1 MRLRLLLVFSICLL
15 SGLFTPAHAQDRVR
29 LRKAVEALKTAKE
42 DTSMV
47 KYLASIA
54 WDTSYDNLA
63 LGLQYGEKALR
74 LAEKLNFDDGII
86 ASSNTLGTIYSDM
99 GDLNKALNMHL
110 RGLALA
116 EKTHNTRAM
125 GTAELNVSNVY
136 ITMKDFNTAL
146 KYLRLA
152 KVHYGEVGNKLGQA
166 VIYNTM
172 GACYLNFKDS
182 TEQALASY
190 SKGFDIATELKRTA
204 TVSVSL
210 GGVARC
216 FNLLG
221 DSIRAYKAIERSI
234 FLMDSTDS
242 KYDLAILLPAY
253 ASILKDH
260 GRYSQALTALDQAM
274 KIFSSIGMAE
284 QEVEAWHEYADIY
297 EKSGQFEKALSAH
310 KRYASMKDSL
320 LNENVFRK
328 QRELEA
334 VYENEKRENEIKG
347 LKQEKQITEL
357 DLAKRTA
364 EKERLTVFVTLGI
377 IALLLVLGFAGY
389 IYFSLQQKKRA
400 NSELGKAYSV
410 IEETNKN
417 ITDSINYARKI
428 QEAVLPS
435 EAILHNQFS
444 DAFVLFRP
452 RDIVSGDF
460 WWCTEKDGRFILALA
475 DCTGHGVPGGFMSVM
490 GAAFLSEIINEK
502 GITDPAEVLSLLR
515 LKVIAALK
523 QTQELPAENKNAQQ
537 AEVKDGMDISFCS
550 FTGTNSLQ
558 FAGANNPIWIV
569 RKNGNAVEEFA
580 ADKFP
585 VGIHHGEILPFT
597 QKQISL
603 QTGDMIY
610 LFSDGYA
617 DQFGGPQG
625 KKFKY
630 KQLKELLVSISGN
643 SCNEQHQKMKSAFEN
658 WQGKLEQVDDVLVI
672 GIRI

>member
-1 MRLRLLLVFSICLL
+1 MRIRLFFLFALFICTGLL
-15 SGLFTPAHAQDRVR
+15 SSLRGQDRVR
-29 LRKAVEALKTAKE
+29 LRKAVAALKTAKE
-42 DTSMV
+42 DTNMV
-47 KYLASIA
+47 TYLNSIS

-63 LGLQYGEKALR
+63 LGLKYGERGLK
-74 LAEKLNFDDGII
+74 LAEKLNYDNGII
-86 ASSNTLGTIYSDM
+86 LTSNTLGTIYADM

-110 RGLALA
+110 RGLVLG
-116 EKTHNTRAM
+116 EKNKNIRAM
-125 GTAELNVSNVY
+125 GTAELNISNIY
-136 ITMKDFNTAL
+136 ITMKDYGKAL
-146 KYLRLA
+146 NYLRLA
-152 KVHYGEVGNKLGQA
+152 QLHYDSKNKLGQA

-172 GACYLNFKDS
+172 GSCYLNYKDS

-190 SKGFDIATELKRTA
+190 SRGFEIASAMNKVSTI
-204 TVSVSL
+204 SVSL
-210 GGVARC
+210 AGVARC

-221 DSIRAYKAIERSI
+221 DSVRSFKAIERAV
-234 FLMDSTDS
+234 FLLDSTKS
-242 KYDLAILLPAY
+242 NYDLSIVLATY

-260 GRYSQALTALDQAM
+260 GHYTRAESVLNRALD
-274 KIFSSIGMAE
+274 IYRSIGMAE
-284 QEVEAWHEYADIY
+284 QEVEIWKQFAEIY
-297 EKSGQFEKALSAH
+297 EQTGQFEKALNAH
-310 KRYASMKDSL
+310 RRFASMKDSL
-320 LNENVFRK
+320 MNENVFRK

-347 LKQEKQITEL
+347 LKQEKQIAEL

-364 EKERLTVFVTLGI
+364 EKERLNVFITLGI
-377 IALLLVLGFAGY
+377 IALMLVLGFAGY
-389 IYFSLQQKKRA
+389 IFYSLQQKKKA
-400 NSELGKAYSV
+400 NSELGKAYAV

-428 QEAVLPS
+428 QEAVLPP
-435 EAILHNQFS
+435 EGILRNQFS
-444 DAFVLFRP
+444 DAFVFFRP

-523 QTQELPAENKNAQQ
+523 QTQELPAESKGGQQ

-558 FAGANNPIWIV
+558 FAGANNPIWII
-569 RKNGNAVEEFA
+569 RKNENEIHEIA

-585 VGIHHGEILPFT
+585 VGIHHGEILPFS
-597 QKQISL
+597 QKQIPL
-603 QTGDMIY
+603 GTGDMVY

-630 KQLKELLVSISGN
+630 KKLKELLLSIQELPCEEQNKKLKTVFETWKGN
-643 SCNEQHQKMKSAFEN
+643 
-658 WQGKLEQVDDVLVI
+658 LEQVDDILMI